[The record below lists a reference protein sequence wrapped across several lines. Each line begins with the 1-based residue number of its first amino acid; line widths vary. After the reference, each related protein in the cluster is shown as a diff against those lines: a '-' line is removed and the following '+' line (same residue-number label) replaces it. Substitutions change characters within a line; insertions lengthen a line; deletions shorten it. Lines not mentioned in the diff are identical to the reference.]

1 MDFNSAITINL
12 QSQIINLIAD
22 PIFMKFFGVNGAAIA
37 STVSDIYC
45 TIGYY
50 FILKKKNMLH
60 YKINNFYKNISY
72 LVKNGIFVQ
81 IKNICNNLT
90 YFFINKRTIMLDNS
104 GIVSAVHIL
113 SCKILEMLS
122 ILYISLGS
130 VSTILIPKYKS
141 DLVLTKITINRILFW
156 GIIISFSQGTIAY
169 IFRPL
174 LTGFTKDLNVY
185 NQLIKILPCI
195 LLFSGLSGISS
206 IIDCILLKEY
216 QLQSIGSI
224 FTLIIIFFTINYCNS
239 LNQIWI
245 LIILISSLRIPIN

>member
-1 MDFNSAITINL
+1 
-12 QSQIINLIAD
+12 
-22 PIFMKFFGVNGAAIA
+22 
-37 STVSDIYC
+37 
-45 TIGYY
+45 
-50 FILKKKNMLH
+50 
-60 YKINNFYKNISY
+60 
-72 LVKNGIFVQ
+72 
-81 IKNICNNLT
+81 
-90 YFFINKRTIMLDNS
+90 MLDNS
-104 GIVSAVHIL
+104 GIVSAAHIL

-156 GIIISFSQGTIAY
+156 GIIISLSQGTIAY

-185 NQLIKILPCI
+185 NQLIKILPTI

-206 IIDCILLKEY
+206 IIDCILQGKKEY

-245 LIILISSLRIPIN
+245 VIILISSLRIPINWKFLNSKIKKA